1 MVSVVLRSEAQVSIH
16 APARGATS
24 CRVITRK
31 GENVSIHAPARG
43 ATSLQSER
51 HHHRRFQFTRPQG
64 ARRLPMG
71 LMEARNVSIHAPARG
86 ATGSTFLIKDLTA
99 VSIHAPA
106 RGATITNLIAKANN
120 CVSIHAPARGA
131 TQGVRPRARLPD
143 VSIHAPARGATAAV
157 LDSFSHVWFQ
167 FTRPQGARPRASSA
181 ARRRTCFNSRARKGR
196 DVVFGGTANNKQ
208 GFQFTRPQ
216 GARRSVVCG

>member
-1 MVSVVLRSEAQVSIH
+1 M
-16 APARGATS
+16 
-24 CRVITRK
+24 
-31 GENVSIHAPARG
+31 
-43 ATSLQSER
+43 
-51 HHHRRFQFTRPQG
+51 FQFTRPQG
-64 ARRLPMG
+64 ARRAHSTPPHWSPSFNSRARKG
-71 LMEARNVSIHAPARG
+71 RDSTGAEAVAAWVFQFTRPQGARLSRLFLLEVSIHAPARG